1 MNNAKGIYG
10 CHNHT
15 FYSEDSNGD
24 PARLCAEAVRS
35 GLAGIAITDHFDTEF
50 LARRDQVGYIRRS
63 LETTRRL
70 QRAYA
75 GQLRIFTGVEV
86 GSAVLYP
93 EGIRPLLATEDFDIV
108 IGSVHTVRYP
118 GWILPFSR
126 IDFTPFTEA
135 QIHDFL
141 YQYFIDLQETADTT
155 DFDVLAHLT
164 VPLRYII
171 GKYRKPVD
179 MNRYQLQVRRILQ
192 TIVDK
197 GIALEV
203 NTSGVGGTFDAFMPE
218 RDIVQQY
225 LDMGGRAITLA
236 SDAHIPENATHGLA
250 EGAAMLR
257 SLGVTE
263 ACYYRNR
270 KPVYYPLPDV

>member
-1 MNNAKGIYG
+1 MSNARGIYG

-15 FYSEDSNGD
+15 RFSEDSSCD
-24 PARLCAEAVRS
+24 PAQLCAEAVKA
-35 GLAGIAITDHFDTEF
+35 GLTGIAITDHFDTEF

-70 QRAYA
+70 QRSYR

-93 EGIRPLLATEDFDIV
+93 EGIRPLLATESFDIV

-118 GWILPFSR
+118 GWIFPFSR
-126 IDFTPFTEA
+126 IDFAPFTDA
-135 QIHDFL
+135 QIHAFL
-141 YQYFIDLQETADTT
+141 HQYFIDLQETADTT

-164 VPLRYII
+164 VPLRYIV
-171 GKYRKPVD
+171 GKYGKTVD
-179 MNRYQLQVRRILQ
+179 IARYQPQIHRILQ
-192 TIVDK
+192 TIIDR

-203 NTSGVGGTFDAFMPE
+203 NTSGVGGTFNALMPE

-225 LDMGGRAITLA
+225 LAMGGRAITLA
-236 SDAHIPENATHGLA
+236 SDAHFAENAAYGLT
-250 EGAAMLR
+250 EGAAVLR
-257 SLGVTE
+257 VLGVTE
-263 ACYYRNR
+263 VCYYQNR